1 MRCGRREYLCDL
13 TQKNFEIRSWSAAV
27 TVAMSATGASAMAC
41 YGGQRASSF
50 QNTVTVLHLETK
62 LKLYNYMQTQLFP
75 RYCARCGFEP
85 TRLSTRRRCTRHQ
98 CRLAASSLSLR
109 SHAAPVSPPRPWPLT
124 RTGRSTPASRAR
136 CQPTEAQATGKSP
149 RAEHPVMPGVSSV
162 HPEVRRLLPH
172 WQAFSIDER
181 QVRARHT
188 PNGNAPQLCLLP
200 RI

>member
-1 MRCGRREYLCDL
+1 VVGRRDRGHVGHRGVRHGLLRGSTCLEFSKYRYRSPFGNK
-13 TQKNFEIRSWSAAV
+13 TQ
-27 TVAMSATGASAMAC
+27 TV
-41 YGGQRASSF
+41 
-50 QNTVTVLHLETK
+50 
-62 LKLYNYMQTQLFP
+62 YMQTQLFP
-75 RYCARCGFEP
+75 RCCARCGFEP